1 MLERLRSLEKTE
13 SVLKV
18 TLEGQSEEVRVQQIE
33 QKRLIDQVKQ
43 IEDSMRHEEELRSG
57 FEERSRKLQGRY
69 QALRREVEKLELS
82 YANEKVQREEL
93 ERECLELRNLEEVRQ
108 HEKAMLENAL
118 KEEQENYQRT
128 GLAGQQSLRREFEE
142 KVNVL
147 EANFAKEKS
156 RRTDLERELFKLQ
169 DQKQLLEDEL
179 QSMKS
184 AYWEEQRRRQGLERE
199 CFRLQDQKQALEFR
213 KAVPRKLEKEQQNK
227 PPTSKAEKTSEH
239 TRQDL
244 KEKLES
250 LDLP

>member
-1 MLERLRSLEKTE
+1 M
-13 SVLKV
+13 
-18 TLEGQSEEVRVQQIE
+18 
-33 QKRLIDQVKQ
+33 
-43 IEDSMRHEEELRSG
+43 
-57 FEERSRKLQGRY
+57 
-69 QALRREVEKLELS
+69 
-82 YANEKVQREEL
+82 
-93 ERECLELRNLEEVRQ
+93 EEVRQ